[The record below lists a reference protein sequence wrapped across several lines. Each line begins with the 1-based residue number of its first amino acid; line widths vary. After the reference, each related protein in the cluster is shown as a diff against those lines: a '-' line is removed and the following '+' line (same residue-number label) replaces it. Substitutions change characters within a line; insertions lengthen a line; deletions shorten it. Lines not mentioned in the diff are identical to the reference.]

1 MKTMQELI
9 PNGAEIAMIMLVMI
23 FFGDIHSLPI
33 VSILCIFWT
42 SMVHHTIDQIKIHMH
57 VINIHYMLRTK
68 TIKQTA
74 QKRRGGLDIGEAVHF
89 TQRCPLPVV
98 RKQMRTGY

>member
-57 VINIHYMLRTK
+57 VINIHYTLRTK
-68 TIKQTA
+68 KTTNKPHRSA
-74 QKRRGGLDIGEAVHF
+74 EAVL
-89 TQRCPLPVV
+89 TLERRYISPKGVPSQL
-98 RKQMRTGY
+98 

>member
-1 MKTMQELI
+1 MKELI

-23 FFGDIHSLPI
+23 FFGDIHSLPF

-68 TIKQTA
+68 TIKQPHRSA
-74 QKRRGGLDIGEAVHF
+74 EAVL
-89 TQRCPLPVV
+89 TLERRYISPKGVPSQW
-98 RKQMRTGY
+98 